1 LNDSSS
7 QNQSSSRQPNYEDL
21 LGAALENNQSRI
33 RFEAGSNS
41 RAGVGTAIATALLIT
56 SVIASIVLGV
66 LTTSSSGFTAAKWD
80 RSIKFAVTITAPIFS
95 QATSD
100 SLCSKNE
107 TFGNLAASVL
117 TVADASGATIGRQS
131 LGSGTLNQV
140 GGCNYSLVVTP
151 SSSFNGGRIYTSVG
165 FSFGTYKADPYDV
178 GTTLPFQSQIIGIE
192 LSQK

>member
-33 RFEAGSNS
+33 RFEAGSGS

-80 RSIKFAVTITAPIFS
+80 RSIKIAVTITTPIFS

-140 GGCNYSLVVTP
+140 GGCTYSLVVNSP
-151 SSSFNGGRIYTSVG
+151 ASFSGGRVYTSVA
-165 FSFGTYKADPYDV
+165 FPFGTFKTDPFDV
-178 GTTLPFQSQIIGIE
+178 GTSRPFQQQTFEIK
-192 LSQK
+192 LSQQ

>member
-33 RFEAGSNS
+33 RFEAGSGS
-41 RAGVGTAIATALLIT
+41 RAGVGTAVATALLIT
-56 SVIASIVLGV
+56 SVIASVVLGV
-66 LTTSSSGFTAAKWD
+66 LTTSSSGFAVAKWD
-80 RSIKFAVTITAPIFS
+80 RSIKVAVTISAPIFS

-100 SLCSKNE
+100 SLCSKND
-107 TFGNLAASVL
+107 TFGSLAASVL
-117 TVADASGATIGRQS
+117 TVTDASGAAIGRQS

-140 GGCNYSLVVTP
+140 GGCDYSILVNP
-151 SSSFNGGRIYTSVG
+151 PASFNGGRIYTSVG
-165 FSFGTYKADPYDV
+165 FSFGTFKADPYDI
-178 GTTLPFQSQIIGIE
+178 GTSQPFKQEIIEIK